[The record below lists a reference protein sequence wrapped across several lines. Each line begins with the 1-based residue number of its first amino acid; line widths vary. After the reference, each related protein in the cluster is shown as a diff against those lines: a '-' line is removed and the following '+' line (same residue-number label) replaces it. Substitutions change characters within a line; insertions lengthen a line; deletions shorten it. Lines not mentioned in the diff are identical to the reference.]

1 MGRRRPKKKD
11 SSDKDEDIVDLI
23 VKKYTKKLP
32 INYWVRTVNKSI
44 KQFTSLQELR
54 DRIPEI
60 YPKLSPKIFTEV
72 IEQCRMLSQLAG
84 MADVEDEGR
93 SSQEEGRRQENSDS
107 LPPSSFLLP
116 PNFRDDAQVP
126 IWLKLPFSEAIAYFR
141 KKIIIPTQRWDEFT
155 AQNHDFAFTVSGLQR
170 ADLLEDVRWLVD
182 QAITQGNDIETFK
195 DQFERLIGRK
205 GWRPSDKR
213 IYTILDTNSRRAYAA
228 GRYEQATSPEMLQ
241 SRPYWVWKHR
251 DSVVPRPNHLAL
263 DNKAIAASDP
273 FWKVAFPMCA
283 WGCRCTAFTANDRLL
298 QRMGAQILA
307 NPPNP
312 KTIAEPGFQRA
323 PGLSPEEDRQ
333 DVLSQGL
340 VGLSPDIAALVKSTK
355 ESGF

>member
-1 MGRRRPKKKD
+1 LGRRRPKKKD

-54 DRIPEI
+54 DRVPEI

-84 MADVEDEGR
+84 MVDVEDEADI
-93 SSQEEGRRQENSDS
+93 EGRT
-107 LPPSSFLLP
+107 
-116 PNFRDDAQVP
+116 DAKAP
-126 IWLKLPFSEAIAYFR
+126 AWLSLPFSEAIAYFR